1 MTTYVSDK
9 FSWHRVG
16 MVARFYY
23 PQLRL
28 PLMLYPTVA
37 FAIGVICTMLNT
49 SETGTVFSGL
59 LSLLTSGMFY
69 LFPLFL
75 CRGASPAVETMLPA
89 TPNEKLTFYVILC
102 VIVNPILVMVPLIL
116 GQNITEPFITVDP
129 TAIAIQQSTWKFFAD
144 TYGISMLQSLAP
156 MVTCM
161 FVVITCWHNRIGK
174 AIGFTVLTIL
184 VLSIIGGVYGIYM
197 ALSETFEHIG
207 PAGFDKAADVSTEV
221 IESITSSMKYFVI
234 SLGLLSAAYTA
245 LMIWL
250 ASRKLRSLQV

>member
-37 FAIGVICTMLNT
+37 FAIGMICAMLYT
-49 SETGTVFSGL
+49 TETGTVFSGL
-59 LSLLTSGMFY
+59 LSLLTNGMFY

-75 CRGASPAVETMLPA
+75 CRGASPVIETMLPA

-102 VIVNPILVMVPLIL
+102 LIVNPILVLAPPFL
-116 GQNITEPFITVDP
+116 GQAIAEIFITVDP

-144 TYGISMLQSLAP
+144 TYGTSMLQSLAP

-161 FVVITCWHNRIGK
+161 FVVITCRHNRIGK
-174 AIGFTVLTIL
+174 AIGFTVLTIM
-184 VLSIIGGVYGIYM
+184 VLSIIGGVYGFYM
-197 ALSETFEHIG
+197 AFSETCKHIG
-207 PAGFDKAADVSTEV
+207 PADIDKAADVSTEV
-221 IESITSSMKYFVI
+221 IESITSSMKYFMI
-234 SLGLLSAAYTA
+234 FLGLLSAAYTA